1 MNNPDNS
8 KKFRPPQALAP
19 TPQLYDELVGDGME
33 NLAKAT
39 VSDMPTFK
47 AGSVVLDDGCG
58 TGAGTAAVVDA
69 AGKDGATQISIK
81 GVDIN
86 EAALEVYKK
95 KAAENQWPAEGI
107 KADAGKLDDIA
118 DSTFTHAIGTAFLF
132 VLPEDGVP
140 AMKEIYRTLKPGGAV
155 ALNSWAYVPNM
166 GPVRVASSQT
176 RPEGT
181 PEIRDG
187 LDKWSS
193 PSFLKGAIEKA
204 GFSSDAINLT
214 RRDIYVTTTTI
225 DRYATMLWSF
235 IGGTTAAGWLE
246 SDEDK
251 WDEAVEIVKDE
262 LRKTDGFEELDGGR
276 MKLKFVANIAVAT
289 K

>member
-1 MNNPDNS
+1 
-8 KKFRPPQALAP
+8 
-19 TPQLYDELVGDGME
+19 
-33 NLAKAT
+33 
-39 VSDMPTFK
+39 
-47 AGSVVLDDGCG
+47 
-58 TGAGTAAVVDA
+58 
-69 AGKDGATQISIK
+69 
-81 GVDIN
+81 
-86 EAALEVYKK
+86 
-95 KAAENQWPAEGI
+95 
-107 KADAGKLDDIA
+107 
-118 DSTFTHAIGTAFLF
+118 
-132 VLPEDGVP
+132 
-140 AMKEIYRTLKPGGAV
+140 
-155 ALNSWAYVPNM
+155 M